1 MLNNLMRHRCPTTT
15 TRNVLHKQTRIGQRD
30 EPSVMYRAAY
40 TNVRWRDKEAELA
53 QKQADTELRSVLTA
67 EIEARVR
74 CRSYEQRIENAWRN
88 RV

>member
-1 MLNNLMRHRCPTTT
+1 
-15 TRNVLHKQTRIGQRD
+15 
-30 EPSVMYRAAY
+30 MYCTSKPALDRETSRQCVSSAY